1 MKGLDETP
9 MACSLTAVE
18 LRDRE
23 ATLLAQLRS
32 AVVETEELQDGYA
45 FRLSADSKSIRLIA
59 ELVVAER
66 ECGRFMTF
74 EMAALP
80 NLGPVIVRVIVACKC
95 EGVLEHYPSVVFH
108 NWLHII
114 GFRQR
119 LAGPLDFSKNFFALF
134 LPDIGFG
141 IEIPLL

>member
-95 EGVLEHYPSVVFH
+95 EGVLKHYPRLVQEGSAYPPEVV
-108 NWLHII
+108 
-114 GFRQR
+114 
-119 LAGPLDFSKNFFALF
+119 LDCSTASGWAASRDESKTA
-134 LPDIGFG
+134 IRM
-141 IEIPLL
+141 